1 MSKFIVKRLNAVA
14 AVSCLLAATSLSAQT
29 SRLDVRLDTGEADA
43 VLALVELG
51 ERATEAD
58 WKRLFESEGYRR
70 LKQREAA
77 LNRAFTDSS
86 FRAFVTDP
94 VLKARAPRLKEALQ
108 AWRTISM
115 EGAARLAFAYLPDS
129 ARIRATIYPSI
140 KPRTNTFV
148 FEPNTNPAIFFYLDP
163 GITAAQF
170 ENTLAHELHHLGT
183 GAVCTNRVE
192 LPLVQQW
199 MGGFSEGRAVLA
211 AAGDPNVHPHQHSSA
226 TDRQVW
232 ERDYQ
237 KLPADMR
244 RLEQFFLELMDG
256 RLTEE
261 QQNQRG
267 FQFISTDSVPQGAF
281 YTVGY
286 YMARAVEKG
295 LGRDRLIASLCDPR
309 RLVQDY
315 QRVATV
321 QNLPR
326 WSAAFLARLGAPVR

>member
-1 MSKFIVKRLNAVA
+1 MVRKLNALA
-14 AVSCLLAATSLSAQT
+14 AAGCLLAATSLSAQT
-29 SRLDVRLDTGEADA
+29 SRLDVRLDTEEADA

-51 ERATEAD
+51 KRATESD

-70 LKQREAA
+70 LKQREAS

-86 FRAFVTDP
+86 FRAFVADP
-94 VLKARAPRLKEALQ
+94 ALKARAPRLKEALE
-108 AWRTISM
+108 AWRTISL

-183 GAVCTNRVE
+183 GAVCKNRSE
-192 LPLVQQW
+192 LPVVQQW

-211 AAGDPNVHPHQHSSA
+211 AAGDPDVHPHQHSSA

-237 KLPADMR
+237 KVPADMR
-244 RLEQFFLELMDG
+244 RLEQFFLDLMGG
-256 RLTEE
+256 RLTDE

-267 FQFISTDSVPQGAF
+267 FQFVSTDSVPQGAF

-286 YMARAVEKG
+286 HMARAVEKG
-295 LGRDRLIASLCDPR
+295 LGRDRLVASLCDPR
-309 RLVQDY
+309 RFVEDY
-315 QRVATV
+315 QRAAAA
-321 QNLPR
+321 QDLPR
-326 WSAAFLARLGAPVR
+326 WSSAFLARLGASGR